1 MPAAPVLS
9 INILPETAFVFLL
22 VFSRLGAMI
31 MMMPA
36 IGENGIPARV
46 RLIMALLLT
55 VLVMPLVSSSYGKLP
70 DTVVGTATLIVF
82 EIAVGIFIGMAAK
95 LIMSALHV
103 AGNIIAL
110 QMSLSYA
117 QNVDPTQGH
126 QGVLIANFL
135 NLLAIALIFAS
146 NMDHMLIAAMRDSYD
161 LFKPGQYLPVGD
173 FSQMAVETFSHAFRL
188 GLQLSA
194 PFLVFGLVFYLGMGV
209 ISRLM
214 PQIQIFFIAMPA
226 NIMLG
231 LLLLMVLL
239 GAMMTWFLDSFESAV
254 MLFVH

>member
-1 MPAAPVLS
+1 MTGAPVLT
-9 INILPETAFVFLL
+9 INLLPETAFVFLL
-22 VFSRLGAMI
+22 VFSRLGAMV

-36 IGENGIPARV
+36 IGEHGIPARV

-55 VLVMPLVSSSYGKLP
+55 MILMPLVADSYGKLP
-70 DTVVGTATLIVF
+70 ESVVGMATIIVF

-95 LIMSALHV
+95 IIMSALHV

-110 QMSLSYA
+110 QMSLAFA
-117 QNVDPTQGH
+117 QNVDPTQGQ

-135 NLLAIALIFAS
+135 NLLAVALIFATGL
-146 NMDHMLIAAMRDSYD
+146 DHLLIAAMRDSYE
-161 LFKPGQYLPVGD
+161 LFKPGHYLPVGD
-173 FSQMAVETFSHAFRL
+173 FSKMAVETFSHAFRL

-194 PFLVFGLVFYLGMGV
+194 PFLVFGLVFYMGIGV
-209 ISRLM
+209 LSRLM

-239 GAMMTWFLDSFESAV
+239 GAMMTWFLDAFESTLT
-254 MLFVH
+254 LFLH

>member
-1 MPAAPVLS
+1 MPGAPVIS
-9 INILPETAFVFLL
+9 IDILPDTAFVFLL
-22 VFSRLGAMI
+22 VFSRLGAMV

-55 VLVMPLVSSSYGKLP
+55 AIIMPLVADSYGALP
-70 DTVVGTATLIVF
+70 QTIAGVVMLIVF

-110 QMSLSYA
+110 QMSLAFA
-117 QNVDPTQGH
+117 QNVDPTQGQ
-126 QGVLIANFL
+126 QGVLVANFL
-135 NLLAIALIFAS
+135 NLLAVALIFATGL
-146 NMDHMLIAAMRDSYD
+146 DHLLIAAMRDSYD

-173 FSQMAVETFSHAFRL
+173 FSQMAIETFSGAFRL

-194 PFLVFGLVFYLGMGV
+194 PFLVFGLVFYMG
-209 ISRLM
+209 IGILSRLM

-239 GAMMTWFLDSFESAV
+239 GAMMTWFLDAFESTIT
-254 MLFVH
+254 LFVH